1 MKLKMGRNKMITYAD
16 RMKNVSGEA
25 LNDILKYSS
34 DPSIISFSLGS
45 PAKEVYP
52 IEKIKEIMST
62 VMEKDAIRILSYGM
76 SEGYMPLREAFLNH
90 IAIPKGIKADIEN
103 ILITTG
109 ATQGIEL
116 ISQTFINPGDVVLV
130 ESPSFLTSLQVFLK
144 YGATLVGVN
153 MDTDGIMCEDLEE
166 KIEKY
171 NPKMLYTIPTFQNP
185 SGKTLPSHRRKKIAE
200 LADKYDLL
208 VVEDDP
214 YCDLRYTG
222 DVVPPIKSF
231 DETGNVILA
240 NSFSKILAPGLR
252 VGTIT
257 ATKEIITALVLAKGG
272 ADTNTT
278 IMSQAICAEF
288 LNQGLLPDHL
298 KEMVPVYLERLNAM
312 LDALDR
318 YFPKECKYTIPQGG
332 LFVWIEVPE
341 SINTRELLF
350 IAANEHKVSYVPGY
364 PFFINPK
371 DGDHSL
377 RLNFSSNTPEKIY
390 EGVKRLGDL
399 LHSIIN
405 G

>member
-1 MKLKMGRNKMITYAD
+1 MITYAD

-153 MDTDGIMCEDLEE
+153 MDTDGIMCEDLEC
-166 KIEKY
+166 KIKKY

-231 DETGNVILA
+231 DETGNIILA

-341 SINTRELLF
+341 SINTRELLS

>member
-153 MDTDGIMCEDLEE
+153 MDTDGIMCEDLEC
-166 KIEKY
+166 KI
-171 NPKMLYTIPTFQNP
+171 
-185 SGKTLPSHRRKKIAE
+185 KIGRAH
-200 LADKYDLL
+200 
-208 VVEDDP
+208 V
-214 YCDLRYTG
+214 
-222 DVVPPIKSF
+222 
-231 DETGNVILA
+231 
-240 NSFSKILAPGLR
+240 
-252 VGTIT
+252 
-257 ATKEIITALVLAKGG
+257 
-272 ADTNTT
+272 
-278 IMSQAICAEF
+278 
-288 LNQGLLPDHL
+288 
-298 KEMVPVYLERLNAM
+298 
-312 LDALDR
+312 
-318 YFPKECKYTIPQGG
+318 
-332 LFVWIEVPE
+332 
-341 SINTRELLF
+341 
-350 IAANEHKVSYVPGY
+350 
-364 PFFINPK
+364 
-371 DGDHSL
+371 
-377 RLNFSSNTPEKIY
+377 
-390 EGVKRLGDL
+390 
-399 LHSIIN
+399 
-405 G
+405 

>member
-1 MKLKMGRNKMITYAD
+1 MIKYAD

-52 IEKIKEIMST
+52 IEKIKEIMT
-62 VMEKDAIRILSYGM
+62 TIMEKDAIPILSYGI
-76 SEGYMPLREAFLNH
+76 SEGYLPLRKAFLEH
-90 IAIPKGIKADIEN
+90 IALPKGIEASIEN
-103 ILITTG
+103 VIITTG

-144 YGATLVGVN
+144 YGAILVGVD
-153 MDTDGIMCEDLEE
+153 MDESGIILSDLES
-166 KIEKY
+166 KIKEH
-171 NPKMLYTIPTFQNP
+171 NPKLIYTIPTFQNP
-185 SGKTLPSHRRKKIAE
+185 SGKTLPIHRRRAIAS
-200 LADKYDLL
+200 LAEEYDLL
-208 VVEDDP
+208 VIEDDP
-214 YCDLRYTG
+214 YCDLRYSG
-222 DVVPPIKSF
+222 QVVPPIKSF
-231 DETGNVILA
+231 DTKGNIILA

-252 VGTIT
+252 VGTII
-257 ATKEIITALVLAKGG
+257 AHKEIIDALVLAKGG

-298 KEMVPVYLERLNAM
+298 KDMKPVYLERLNAM
-312 LDALDR
+312 LDALSK
-318 YFPKECKYTIPQGG
+318 YFPKECKYTIPEGG
-332 LFVWIEVPE
+332 LFIWIDVPE
-341 SINTRELLF
+341 SINTRELLSK
-350 IAANEHKVSYVPGY
+350 AANEFKVSYVPGY

-377 RLNFSSNTPEKIY
+377 RLNFSSNTPDNIQ
-390 EGVKRLGDL
+390 EGVKRLGEL
-399 LHSIIN
+399 FYSIIN
-405 G
+405 E

>member
-52 IEKIKEIMST
+52 IEMIKEIMST

-153 MDTDGIMCEDLEE
+153 MDTDGIMCEDLEC
-166 KIEKY
+166 KIKKY

-341 SINTRELLF
+341 SINTRELLS